1 MEIRTT
7 RGRLA
12 AAVSIALAATAAQA
26 QSTGEV
32 VSEMAGEQAGD
43 EQIEEVLVSGTMSR
57 YSALKSDT
65 PIMETA
71 RSVSIKTAEQFID
84 RGALVLDDT
93 FTYSAGVTGE
103 VYGYATRGDWVS
115 VRGLEVPQYQD
126 SLQSLFGNYNN
137 TRPHIYTLE
146 QVEILKGPASVLYGK
161 GSPGGI
167 VNVVSKRPREE
178 AAHEIVMEY
187 GSFDYQQL
195 AFDSTG
201 RLDDAGQWLYRIV
214 GVYRDADTQV
224 DYVEDDQIVLAPS
237 LTYRPSDATNIT
249 LLLNYAEGDSDTAA
263 QFLPIYGTLY
273 DAPNGRHIE
282 SSTYTGEPGFNKY
295 DPQTKAVTLLADHQ
309 FNDTWGMEVTA
320 RYTDAKADYQQAWTS
335 FIGGDRYAYNPDGSL
350 YKDGTVPRTFYRND
364 STSEQVAVDAR
375 LRASFDTGAL
385 GHELLMGVQ
394 YQDVTLGDSGYYAF
408 ALGYDFATGGPDS
421 TFGDR
426 YWINVFDPV
435 YGNMPPQEQLD
446 ALITASPENT
456 SEDRGIYINDQISLD
471 AWRITLGLRYD
482 ETETDTGTVTQDD
495 EALSGAVGV
504 LYQFDNGLSPYVS
517 YATSFEPV
525 IGDNGDRVNPQPLD
539 PQEGEQVEYGIKYQP
554 NDFPAI
560 VTLAWFDIEQS
571 NLSDPQSLPNA
582 VEQQSGEAHFQ
593 GLELEA
599 QLQIGDVSVEF
610 NASRVDTEKADG
622 FQVDSVPEKQAST
635 WVEYQ
640 PQGVLDGFKVGGGI
654 RYLGKRYGGQDTI
667 VTPSITLVDLMV
679 GYEFG
684 HWDLSLNARNAG
696 DRDYY
701 GSCLSRGDCFPGDE
715 RTIVGRVAYHF

>member
-1 MEIRTT
+1 M
-7 RGRLA
+7 
-12 AAVSIALAATAAQA
+12 ALFAGAAQA
-26 QSTGEV
+26 QNSGSAAE
-32 VSEMAGEQAGD
+32 ERM
-43 EQIEEVLVSGTMSR
+43 EEVIVSGTMSR

-71 RSVSIKTAEQFID
+71 RSVSIETIGQVID
-84 RGALVLDDT
+84 KGALVLDDT

-103 VYGYATRGDWVS
+103 VYGFATRGDWVT
-115 VRGLEVPQYQD
+115 VRGLDVPQYQD

-178 AAHEIVMEY
+178 AAHEIVFDY
-187 GSFDYQQL
+187 GSFDRAQV

-201 RLDDAGQWLYRIV
+201 KLDDAGQWLYRVV

-224 DYVEDDQIVLAPS
+224 DYVEDDQVVLAPS
-237 LTYRPSDATNIT
+237 LTYRPGDDTNIT
-249 LLLNYAEGDSDTAA
+249 LLLNYTDTESDTAA
-263 QFLPIYGTLY
+263 QFLPLYGTLY
-273 DAPNGRHIE
+273 DAPNGRHID
-282 SSTYTGEPGFNKY
+282 SSTYTGEQDFNRY
-295 DPQTKAVTLLADHQ
+295 DAETKSVTLLADHQ
-309 FNDTWGMEVTA
+309 FNEVWGMEVTA

-335 FIGGDRYAYNPDGSL
+335 FIGGDRYVYNPDGSL
-350 YKDGTVPRTFYRND
+350 YKGGTVPRTFYRND
-364 STSEQVAVDAR
+364 STSEQLAVDAR

-385 GHELLMGVQ
+385 SHEVLMGVQ
-394 YQDVTLGDSGYYAF
+394 YQDVTLGEAGYYAF
-408 ALGYDFATGGPDS
+408 ALGYDFATGGPDA

-426 YWINVFDPV
+426 YWLNVFNPR
-435 YGNMPPQEQLD
+435 YGNVPPKSQLD
-446 ALITASPENT
+446 SLYTVSPDST

-482 ETETDTGTVTQDD
+482 ESESDSGTMEQEDD
-495 EALSGAVGV
+495 ALSGAVGV
-504 LYQFDNGLSPYVS
+504 LYQFDNGLAPYVS

-525 IGDNGDRVNPQPLD
+525 IGDNGDDDNPQPLD

-554 NDFPAI
+554 KDFPAM

-571 NLSDPQSLPNA
+571 NLSDPQSLPNV
-582 VEQQSGEAHFQ
+582 VEQQSGKATFQ

-599 QLQIGDVSVEF
+599 QMQFGDVSVEL
-610 NASRVDTEKADG
+610 NASKIDTETADG
-622 FQVDSVPEKQAST
+622 FQVDSIPEKQAST
-635 WVEYQ
+635 WVQYQ
-640 PQGVLDGFKVGGGI
+640 PGGALDGFKIGGGL
-654 RYLGKRYGGQDTI
+654 RYLGKRYGGQDI
-667 VTPSITLVDLMV
+667 IETPSITLVDLMV

-696 DRDYY
+696 DREYY
-701 GSCLSRGDCFPGDE
+701 GSCLARGDCFPGDE
-715 RTIVGRVAYHF
+715 RTIVGRVSYRF